1 MAYDEELAERIR
13 HQLAGEPGVTERR
26 MFGGLAFLV
35 DGHMTVAAIG
45 RGGLMVRTDEASAA
59 SLVDGDLVVPMEMR
73 GGPVRGWLQL
83 SAPAVAADDGL
94 ETWVERAL
102 AHVRTL
108 PPKDRAAVRG
118 RAQRPPRRAAPRG

>member
-35 DGHMTVAAIG
+35 DGHMTVAAIE

-73 GGPVRGWLQL
+73 GGPVRGWLQV

-108 PPKDRAAVRG
+108 PPKD
-118 RAQRPPRRAAPRG
+118 